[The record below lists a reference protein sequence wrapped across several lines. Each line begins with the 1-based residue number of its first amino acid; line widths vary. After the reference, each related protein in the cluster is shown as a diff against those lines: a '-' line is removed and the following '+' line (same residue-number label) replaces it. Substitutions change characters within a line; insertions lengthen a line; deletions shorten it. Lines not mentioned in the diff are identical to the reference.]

1 METLVIAGVSV
12 EVNEEG
18 FMLNPQDWTKDIA
31 VEIAQLEGIPELT
44 PAHWQVIEFCRQSA
58 KDTGK
63 APTLRQ
69 ITNGAGVSTKDL
81 ICPIPQRTCQKSRQ
95 DLGAGQTRRLCLAL
109 ISPSMQFN

>member
-18 FMLNPQDWTKDIA
+18 FMLNPEDWNKDIA
-31 VEIAQLEGIPELT
+31 VEIAQQEGIPMLT

-81 ICPIPQRTCQKSRQ
+81 FALFPKGPAKKVAKISG
-95 DLGAGQTRRLCLAL
+95 LGKPEGCV
-109 ISPSMQFN
+109 